1 MLADPVFVAEDTM
14 YIIDSPSYIDQEQMD
29 ELFLESKAERKE

>member
-1 MLADPVFVAEDTM
+1 VM
-14 YIIDSPSYIDQEQMD
+14 IDSPSYIDQEQMD